1 VDFPD
6 ADLNFSLRLQ
16 QMTSIRTDPDG
27 RVLKLTD
34 PNLSHYPFL
43 YMTHPG
49 YIKLSDAEVTA
60 LSRYLRNG
68 GVLLINDFWSALEW
82 NNFETQMQ
90 RVLPGRT
97 WTELDTDH
105 PIFNC
110 VYKIGGP
117 MQRLQVPTMQ
127 FWDRS
132 FDPNNPNSRLQQ
144 VDRGQGSE
152 KKHIRA
158 WHDDR
163 QRISILAIHNS
174 DVADGWERE
183 GEYEDYFK
191 TFSEK
196 IAYPLGVNIVFY
208 LMTH

>member
-1 VDFPD
+1 
-6 ADLNFSLRLQ
+6 
-16 QMTSIRTDPDG
+16 
-27 RVLKLTD
+27 
-34 PNLSHYPFL
+34 
-43 YMTHPG
+43 
-49 YIKLSDAEVTA
+49 
-60 LSRYLRNG
+60 
-68 GVLLINDFWSALEW
+68 
-82 NNFETQMQ
+82 MQ

-97 WTELDTDH
+97 WTELETDH

-110 VYKIGGP
+110 VYKIEGP

-144 VDRGQGSE
+144 VNRGEGSE